1 MFCHIFR
8 DLFHLTLH
16 KVNIKYQITQVQ
28 GMKQGMLEVLGMHVR
43 VWMYCCNENNEYET
57 KAYNGDF
64 HILNY
69 FEEKHSGDSRRTMN
83 ITNFNYILS

>member
-1 MFCHIFR
+1 M

-28 GMKQGMLEVLGMHVR
+28 GVKQSMLEALGMYVR

-69 FEEKHSGDSRRTMN
+69 FGEKHSGGSRRTMN